1 MNRFIINL
9 FLFLALCGAG
19 TAVVYALYARRY
31 PPSQNYYAA
40 VNDKQQMLA
49 TSAPPRFIAIG
60 GSSVAFGI
68 DAELMGRQL
77 RLHPVNMGLHVGFGL
92 PFMLSQVAPYI
103 QPGDVVL
110 LAPEYNSF
118 SENFN
123 AEPELLS
130 TVVEQAP
137 LSLVRMPLRDVGAI
151 LDRGYLMRLG
161 RVMRAVAFDADPQL
175 NLSDGIYRRDAFN
188 QFGDLVSYLGKPSSA
203 ISPMRSAYNPAVAA
217 QAVTRLNEFHR
228 FCRQRQVR
236 VFLCHPPFSASG
248 FAENET
254 SVRQLDEYLRQN
266 LSIPLL
272 DRVQDAVFPD
282 KDFFDTAYHLNP
294 PTRTIHSQQLADRL
308 LSELYEEKNNRP
320 EDRKL

>member
-1 MNRFIINL
+1 MKRFIINL
-9 FLFLALCGAG
+9 FLFLVLCGAG
-19 TAVVYALYARRY
+19 MTGVYALYARRY

-49 TSAPPRFIAIG
+49 TSAPPRLIAIG

-68 DAELMGRQL
+68 DTELMGRQL
-77 RLHPVNMGLHVGFGL
+77 KLHPVNMGLHVGFGL
-92 PFMLSQVAPYI
+92 PFMLSQVAPYL
-103 QPGDVVL
+103 QQGDVVL
-110 LAPEYNSF
+110 LAPEYNAF

-137 LSLVRMPLRDVGAI
+137 LSLGRMPLRDVRAI

-175 NLSDGIYRRDAFN
+175 NLSDGVYRRDAFN
-188 QFGDLVSYLGKPSSA
+188 QFGDLVSYLGKPGSA
-203 ISPMRSAYNPAVAA
+203 ILPMRSAYNPAVAA

-236 VFLCHPPFSASG
+236 VLLCHPPFSASG

-272 DRVQDAVFPD
+272 DRVQDAIFPD
-282 KDFFDTAYHLNP
+282 NYFFDTAYHLNSQ
-294 PTRTIHSQQLADRL
+294 TRTIHSQQLAEQLIFKFREA
-308 LSELYEEKNNRP
+308 SSAQPKN
-320 EDRKL
+320 